1 MLSIIIP
8 NKNSPVIHKTLDS
21 LRHQTRDMSDVEVLV
36 AGVDEPGLIVQDD
49 LVQFIRTD
57 RTTNAPTN
65 RNVALRAAR
74 GDLFL
79 FLDADCIAAPD
90 WIERHLDR
98 HRRGEQVVGGA
109 VTFARGPYLTLAD
122 NLSAF
127 HDLLSFTRPGPRPY
141 LVTANMS
148 VRREVVERAGL
159 MDESLDR
166 ADDLDW
172 MARFRA
178 LGYTLYFD
186 PRAIIVHEP
195 PRHTWR
201 EVMAHWTGDARDT
214 LRVRLRYRHLLNT
227 PRLAAFRSIFLWGAP
242 AVAAWATA
250 RTFAHS
256 GTWRYLHTLPVVYL
270 TKLAWCWAAFWD
282 FDETPGIFKV
292 EFLETGARRQCA
304 VSAAH

>member
-21 LRHQTRDMSDVEVLV
+21 LRHQTRDMSDAEVLV
-36 AGVDEPGLIVQDD
+36 VGVDEPGLVVQDD
-49 LVQFIRTD
+49 LVRFIP
-57 RTTNAPTN
+57 TTGAANAALN
-65 RNVALRAAR
+65 RNLAMQEAR

-90 WIERHLDR
+90 WVERHIAC

-109 VTFARGPYLTLAD
+109 VTFAQRPYLTLAD

-127 HDLLSFTRPGPRPY
+127 HDLLPFTAAGPRPY
-141 LVTANMS
+141 VATANAS
-148 VRREVVERAGL
+148 VRREVVEHAGL
-159 MDESLDR
+159 MEESLDR
-166 ADDLDW
+166 GHDLDW
-172 MARFRA
+172 TVRFRL
-178 LGYTLYFD
+178 LGYTLHFE
-186 PRAIIVHEP
+186 PRALVVHDP

-201 EVMAHWTGDARDT
+201 EVLAHWTDDAPGT
-214 LRVRLRYRHLLNT
+214 LTVRLRYRELLNT
-227 PRLAAFRSIFLWGAP
+227 PRLAAHRSVFLWGAP

-250 RTFAHS
+250 RTFAHP

-282 FDETPGIFKV
+282 
-292 EFLETGARRQCA
+292 
-304 VSAAH
+304 H